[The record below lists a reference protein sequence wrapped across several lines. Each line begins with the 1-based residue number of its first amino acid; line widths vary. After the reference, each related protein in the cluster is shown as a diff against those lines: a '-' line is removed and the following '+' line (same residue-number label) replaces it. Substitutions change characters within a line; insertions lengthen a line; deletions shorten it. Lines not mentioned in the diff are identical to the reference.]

1 MSGRQR
7 SLEERLVRRHG
18 RANANGWDCTLH
30 GLKIAI
36 FPKPWNASRTRFD
49 LDENGRVNRLV
60 GCTRRNY
67 MFDHISIGVRD
78 IAKAKAFY
86 DAALKPLGLTCLSA
100 DETSLGYGK
109 EAARFWVNS
118 AERPVPDDPK
128 SGLHFCFT
136 APSRQGVEAL
146 PAKARRWRMAG
157 ATTASREF
165 ARIMGRTITPP
176 SSLTPKATGSK
187 PIMGGNRGGCQL
199 AHKIRRL
206 RWGREDGE
214 ERLGKVSSPFC
225 PRGGAE

>member
-1 MSGRQR
+1 
-7 SLEERLVRRHG
+7 
-18 RANANGWDCTLH
+18 LH

-49 LDENGRVNRLV
+49 LDENGRANRLV

-136 APSRQGVEAL
+136 APSRQGVEAFH
-146 PAKARRWRMAG
+146 KAAMAHG
-157 ATTASREF
+157 
-165 ARIMGRTITPP
+165 GRDN
-176 SSLTPKATGSK
+176 GK
-187 PIMGGNRGGCQL
+187 PGVRKDYGPHYYAAFVFDPEGYRLEAYYGG
-199 AHKIRRL
+199 K
-206 RWGREDGE
+206 
-214 ERLGKVSSPFC
+214 
-225 PRGGAE
+225 